1 LVRGGWGGNEGD
13 LKKGRPTMAKL
24 AIHGGEPCIKEPAYT
39 KWPIVDERDVQHVA
53 EVVRAGRGGWCRLGV
68 EDSEV
73 TAFEQEFAA
82 FQGVKHCLAVNN
94 GTVAIECALAGLG
107 LRPGEEVIVP
117 AITFVATA
125 SGVLMARGIP
135 VFADVIPE
143 TCQIDPEDIERKI
156 TKRTRGIAL
165 VHYGGYPCDMTRIMK
180 LAKKHN
186 LFVLEDC
193 AHAQGTQWNK
203 RGAGSIGDVGT
214 FSFQGSKA
222 LTSGE
227 GGAIVTKRKDVY
239 EACWAYHHIGRG
251 LSAEKY
257 EHETVGPNLR
267 LSELQGAILRTQ
279 LEKLPAQVEQR
290 MATEAR
296 IIEGLADIPGIKP
309 LKQDRRVTRRGYY
322 FSVFRYDE
330 KAWGVDRETFRRAF
344 GAEGLRIGCGYATT
358 VYELPVFAKCAY
370 DATGWPVA
378 EGEKGH
384 GRVVRY
390 NKVRC
395 PKAEYVAHHEH
406 LTFGAHTLL
415 NPQFADQALAVLHK
429 LWDNRDELKG

>member
-1 LVRGGWGGNEGD
+1 
-13 LKKGRPTMAKL
+13 MAKL
-24 AIHGGEPCIKEPAYT
+24 AINGGEPCIKEPVHS
-39 KWPIVDERDVQHVA
+39 KWPVVDERDAEHVA
-53 EVVRAGRGGWCRLGV
+53 EVVRAGRGGWCRLGL
-68 EDSEV
+68 DDGEV
-73 TAFEQEFAA
+73 SSFEREFAA
-82 FQGVKHCLAVNN
+82 YQGAEHCLAVSN

-125 SGVLMARGIP
+125 SGVLMGRGIP

-156 TKRTRGIAL
+156 TERTAGIAL

-180 LAKKHN
+180 LAEKHG

-193 AHAQGTQWNK
+193 AHAQGTQWEG

-214 FSFQGSKA
+214 FSFQGSKS
-222 LTSGE
+222 LTCGE
-227 GGAIVTKRKDVY
+227 GGAIVTKRQDVY

-267 LSELQGAILRTQ
+267 LCELQGAVLRTQ
-279 LEKLPAQVEQR
+279 LEKLPGQVERR
-290 MATEAR
+290 MATEAAL
-296 IIEGLADIPGIKP
+296 IEGLADIPGIEP
-309 LKQDRRVTRRGYY
+309 LKPDARVTRRGYY
-322 FSVFRYDE
+322 FSILRLDE
-330 KAWGVDRETFRRAF
+330 ETWGVGKETFRQAF
-344 GAEGLRIGCGYATT
+344 GAEGLRVGSGYSST

-378 EGEKGH
+378 EGEEGY
-384 GRVVRY
+384 GRVVDY
-390 NKVRC
+390 KDVHC
-395 PKAEYVAHHEH
+395 PNAERVAHHEH
-406 LTFGAHTLL
+406 LTFSAHTLL
-415 NPQFADQALAVLHK
+415 CPEFADQVLAILHK
-429 LWDNRDELKG
+429 LWENRAELQG

>member
-1 LVRGGWGGNEGD
+1 
-13 LKKGRPTMAKL
+13 MAKL
-24 AIHGGEPCIKEPAYT
+24 AINGGRPCIRKPARA
-39 KWPIVDERDVQHVA
+39 KWPVVDKRDVQHA
-53 EVVRAGRGGWCRLGV
+53 AAVVRAGRGGWCRLGL
-68 EDSEV
+68 DDGEV
-73 TAFEQEFAA
+73 SSFEKEFAA
-82 FQGVKHCLAVNN
+82 YQGAKHCLAVNN

-117 AITFVATA
+117 SITFVATA

-135 VFADVIPE
+135 VFADVLPE
-143 TCQIDPEDIERKI
+143 TCQIDPEDVERKI
-156 TKRTRGIAL
+156 TERTRGIAL

-180 LAKKHN
+180 IAKKHG

-193 AHAQGTQWNK
+193 AHAQGTQWNG

-214 FSFQGSKA
+214 FSFQGSKT

-227 GGAIVTKRKDVY
+227 GGAVVTRHRKVY

-267 LSELQGAILRTQ
+267 LSELQGAVLRTQ

-290 MATEAR
+290 MATEAAL
-296 IIEGLADIPGIKP
+296 IAGLDDIPGIKP
-309 LKQDRRVTRRGYY
+309 LKQDKRITRRGYY
-322 FSVFRYDE
+322 FSILRYIE
-330 KAWGVDRETFRRAF
+330 AEWGVGRETFRRAF
-344 GAEGLRIGCGYATT
+344 GAEGLGIGCGYGTT

-390 NKVRC
+390 DKVRC
-395 PKAEYVAHHEH
+395 PKAEHVAHSEH
-406 LTFGAHTLL
+406 LTFGAHSLL
-415 NPQFADQALAVLHK
+415 VPEFADQVLAILHK
-429 LWDNRDELKG
+429 LWDNRAALRG